1 MLEKISSYVYK
12 LLNIIPSLLCSVKDF
27 YIIIILLVEIFRLFW
42 FAVANRVTL
51 LFDLETGRTIFGREP
66 LDIIDIIVKIW

>member
-42 FAVANRVTL
+42 FAVANSGTL
-51 LFDLETGRTIFGREP
+51 LFDLETSRTIFGRES
-66 LDIIDIIVKIW
+66 LNIIDIIVKIW

>member
-42 FAVANRVTL
+42 FAVANSGTL

-66 LDIIDIIVKIW
+66 LNIIDIIVKIW

>member
-51 LFDLETGRTIFGREP
+51 LFDLETGRTIFGRES
-66 LDIIDIIVKIW
+66 LNIIDIIVKIW